1 MKQVLLASAAVLG
14 IAYATPV
21 VAQDAVEDEAAAK
34 DDIVV
39 TATRSETLLSNTK
52 LR

>member
-21 VAQDAVEDEAAAK
+21 VVQDTVEDEAAAK
-34 DDIVV
+34 DDIVRHRNPQRDAV
-39 TATRSETLLSNTK
+39 V
-52 LR
+52 